1 MKKLIIFLATLFVF
15 LTLSIIAEG
24 QTAVRY
30 HTKLQK
36 EASYENRMK
45 SNRGFS
51 IGNARKALRD
61 VKASAKEDRKKA
73 RDKAKRE
80 AVYARIE
87 ELKTKSK

>member
-36 EASYENRMK
+36 EASFENRMK
-45 SNRGFS
+45 TNSGFS
-51 IGNARKALRD
+51 IRNARKALRD
-61 VKASAKEDRKKA
+61 VKASAREDRKKERA
-73 RDKAKRE
+73 KAKRDR
-80 AVYARIE
+80 VYARIE
-87 ELKTKSK
+87 EIKN